1 MSKRLMGV
9 IRAVDDFL
17 IDHGV
22 QPFVNI
28 ADWYFGLSAYAAA
41 KISISIGAAIGLI
54 WVRRFFPFP
63 SLDFYQALLCLGVM
77 VVCTWVVTMLHE
89 KREPKRSG
97 YVPLAR
103 LTGLALRGAW
113 LLYPLIFLTQLAAEP
128 HAELALNFLWTAF
141 VVLPYWLICCR
152 AAPPPAPR
160 LVLRPVPVTVR

>member
-1 MSKRLMGV
+1 MSKRLMGA

-17 IDHGV
+17 IDHAL

-28 ADWYFGLSAYAAA
+28 ADWYFGLTPYTAA
-41 KISISIGAAIGLI
+41 KISITIGAAIGLI
-54 WVRRFFPFP
+54 WLRRFF
-63 SLDFYQALLCLGVM
+63 AG
-77 VVCTWVVTMLHE
+77 CTWMVTILHE
-89 KREPKRSG
+89 RREPKRPG

-103 LTGLALRGAW
+103 LTGFALRGVW
-113 LLYPLIFLTQLAAEP
+113 LLYPLIFVTQLSAEP

-160 LVLRPVPVTVR
+160 LVLRPVPITIR